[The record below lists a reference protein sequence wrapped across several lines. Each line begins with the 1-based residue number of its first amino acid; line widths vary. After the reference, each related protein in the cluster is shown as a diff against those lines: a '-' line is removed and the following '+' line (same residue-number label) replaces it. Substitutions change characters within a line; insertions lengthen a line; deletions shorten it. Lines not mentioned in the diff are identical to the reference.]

1 MKERHIILR
10 SRRPATRDVFRGG
23 AVAFNA
29 VDTPP
34 GRVSIEVEDISKN
47 EIKTLANEADVV
59 AIAPTMPMR
68 LIDPVIE
75 DGQAQP
81 AAGTPTWGVKAV
93 GAATSP
99 FTGDE
104 AVIAVL
110 DTGIDSTH
118 PAFAGVTLVQ
128 KNFTSALVWS
138 ARLSRE

>member
-23 AVAFNA
+23 AAAFNA

-81 AAGTPTWGVKAV
+81 AAGTPPLGCQGCRRRHLAV
-93 GAATSP
+93 YWRRGGDRGSRHRHRFYPPGLRWRNACTEEFHIGA
-99 FTGDE
+99 G
-104 AVIAVL
+104 
-110 DTGIDSTH
+110 
-118 PAFAGVTLVQ
+118 LVRAPQ
-128 KNFTSALVWS
+128 P
-138 ARLSRE
+138 